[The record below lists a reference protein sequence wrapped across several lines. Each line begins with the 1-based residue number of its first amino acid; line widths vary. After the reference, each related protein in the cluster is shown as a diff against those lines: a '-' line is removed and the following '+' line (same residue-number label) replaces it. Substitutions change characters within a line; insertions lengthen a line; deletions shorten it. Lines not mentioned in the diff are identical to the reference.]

1 MSLRSMPA
9 DRLQLSASP
18 RVFLLPDEVA
28 QGKKARATRTALIRL
43 LVFAVV
49 IVAAGVGFALFQSNV
64 ATTELAAE
72 QSRTAALLAEQKKY
86 AEVTSVQNAINVIQ
100 AAQVSVTANEV
111 VWLPV
116 ISSVQRSVP
125 DDIGI
130 TGITGVIPD
139 TTASAEP
146 DPLAS
151 DYAAGI
157 VFTAVGPQQSISSWL
172 AALTRVDGV
181 VAVAPGSVQLAADTG
196 LYTATVA
203 VMFGD
208 DVLSTRFAPKD

>member
-49 IVAAGVGFALFQSNV
+49 IVAAGVAFALYQSNV

-72 QSRTAALLAEQKKY
+72 QSRTATLLAEQKKY
-86 AEVTSVQNAINVIQ
+86 VEVTSVQNAITTIQ
-100 AAQVSVTANEV
+100 GAQVSVTADEV

-116 ISSVQRSVP
+116 ISSVQSSVP
-125 DDIGI
+125 SDMAI
-130 TGITGVIPD
+130 TGITGVLPD
-139 TTASAEP
+139 TAAGAEP
-146 DPLAS
+146 DPLAP

-157 VFTAVGPQQSISSWL
+157 TFTAVGPQQSISSWL

-181 VAVAPGSVQLAADTG
+181 VAVAPGSVELAPDAG
-196 LYTATVA
+196 LYTATVT
-203 VMFGD
+203 VLFGD